1 MRQALEAL
9 EKRWGLAVQSASFGV
24 WDLNVPAGTVHYP
37 PQWKALLGYDAPDVA
52 DTTATWRSRVHPDD
66 LQPMLDALN
75 GHLSGRNASY
85 AAEFRLRAAD
95 GRYRWVLSRG
105 RVVERDA
112 AGQALRAIGTLT
124 DLTERRELEQL
135 RLERDRAEA
144 TSRAKTEFLARM
156 SHELR
161 TPLNAV
167 LGFAQLLARRS
178 APSDNEQRS
187 YAKHIEDAG
196 WQLLTLVD
204 TVLDLTEVQSR
215 RVALA
220 REPVAL
226 APLIAAA
233 LQAAAGAAQ
242 GHRIELLPTTLPD
255 TPAQVCVM
263 ADPARLRQV
272 LDQLLDNAIR
282 FNRPGGSVRIRVAPG
297 SDAMVTLSVIDTGL
311 GIPAAA
317 LPQLF
322 EPLQR
327 VGGATAG
334 SAGVGVGLAL
344 AHTLVEAMGG
354 RLAVHSSEG
363 LGTTAEVSLPGSGD
377 MR

>member
-1 MRQALEAL
+1 
-9 EKRWGLAVQSASFGV
+9 
-24 WDLNVPAGTVHYP
+24 
-37 PQWKALLGYDAPDVA
+37 
-52 DTTATWRSRVHPDD
+52 
-66 LQPMLDALN
+66 
-75 GHLSGRNASY
+75 
-85 AAEFRLRAAD
+85 
-95 GRYRWVLSRG
+95 
-105 RVVERDA
+105 VVERDA

-242 GHRIELLPTTLPD
+242 GHRIELLPTTLPV

-311 GIPAAA
+311 GIPAAT

-354 RLAVHSSEG
+354 RLTVHSSEG